1 MHVMYVCFCWRER
14 DVMWCS
20 SATSRLN
27 SFFPILQAVITERT
41 SRVASNLIRSKS
53 TDLHSFFPP
62 LRRLPF
68 FIFTH
73 FNRQGYREEPTYPR
87 INCCSLFSLSFSFYF
102 PVEHTQT
109 LHLLWPLLLLITK
122 KSNVIVYLCKHNKT
136 TILINMIVVIFLFI
150 SFYAPLHK
158 LTLGWKKTIISISDW
173 S

>member
-1 MHVMYVCFCWRER
+1 MLCMYVSVGER

-27 SFFPILQAVITERT
+27 SFFPILQAVIERT

-102 PVEHTQT
+102 PVEHTHYIYYDHFYYWSQKNQMSSSIYAST
-109 LHLLWPLLLLITK
+109 IKLL
-122 KSNVIVYLCKHNKT
+122 Y
-136 TILINMIVVIFLFI
+136 
-150 SFYAPLHK
+150 
-158 LTLGWKKTIISISDW
+158 
-173 S
+173 